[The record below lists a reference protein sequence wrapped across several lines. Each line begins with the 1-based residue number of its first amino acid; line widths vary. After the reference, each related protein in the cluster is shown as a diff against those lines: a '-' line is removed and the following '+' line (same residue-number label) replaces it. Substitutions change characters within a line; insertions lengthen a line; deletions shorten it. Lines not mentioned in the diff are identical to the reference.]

1 MNLSS
6 NTFNI
11 AHILYFLLFKYFD
24 SDFLTRKIVISKLDF
39 PKRALSDSLA
49 YKK

>member
-11 AHILYFLLFKYFD
+11 AHILYFLLFQYFD
-24 SDFLTRKIVISKLDF
+24 CDFLTGKVVISKLNF

-49 YKK
+49 